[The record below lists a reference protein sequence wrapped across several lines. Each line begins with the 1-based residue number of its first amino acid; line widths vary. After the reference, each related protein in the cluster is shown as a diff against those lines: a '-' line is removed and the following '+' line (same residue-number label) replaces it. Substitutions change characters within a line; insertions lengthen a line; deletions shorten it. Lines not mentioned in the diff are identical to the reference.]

1 MPDMLVPLLKLDD
14 LAPYIT
20 DMAQKGISIRRAMV
34 ADKRRITAWVEKQFG
49 IRWASECEI
58 CFSRQP
64 VSLFIA
70 VKDDEILG
78 FGCYEAT
85 SRNYFGPTGVLE
97 NQRGLGIG
105 KVLLLSCMHGLR
117 EMGYVYAI
125 IGGAGPVGFYEKT
138 VGAAVIP
145 DSVPGV
151 YKDLL
156 KE

>member
-1 MPDMLVPLLKLDD
+1 MPDMLVHLLKLPD
-14 LAPYIT
+14 LAPQLA
-20 DMAQKGISIRRAMV
+20 DMAQKGISVRRAMV
-34 ADKRRITAWVEKQFG
+34 PDLRRITAWVEKHFG
-49 IRWASECEI
+49 LRWASECEV

-85 SRNYFGPTGVLE
+85 CRDYFGPTGVLE
-97 NQRGLGIG
+97 SQRGLGIG
-105 KVLLLSCMHGLR
+105 RVLLIACMHGLR
-117 EMGYVYAI
+117 ELGYAYAV
-125 IGGAGPVGFYEKT
+125 IGGAGPVGFYEKA